1 MNFTELNDQD
11 IAKGAAAIPED
22 TPFVM
27 LNLLRY
33 KQKADYGDDSELPA
47 CSGKEA
53 YYQRYVPAFAK
64 IAAKSENTKN
74 FKPAFVG
81 SVLASLVGSEDEPWD
96 DVVLV
101 EYGNYAA
108 FREVA
113 ESPDYEREAAP
124 HRRAALENWRLIAMH
139 KQPIG

>member
-1 MNFTELNDQD
+1 MNLTELTPQN
-11 IAKGAAAIPED
+11 IAAGAEVVAEN

-33 KQKADYGDDSELPA
+33 KKQADYGAESELPP

-64 IAAKSENTKN
+64 IASQSEITRD

-81 SVLASLVGSEDEPWD
+81 SVLASLIGSADESWD
-96 DVVLV
+96 DIVLV
-101 EYGNYAA
+101 EYGSYAA
-108 FREVA
+108 FRGVA
-113 ESPDYEREAAP
+113 ESAEYERDAAP
-124 HRRAALENWRLIAMH
+124 HRRAALENWRLIAMQ
-139 KQPIG
+139 KQSIG

>member
-1 MNFTELNDQD
+1 MELTELNPQE
-11 IAKGAAAIPED
+11 ITAGAAAVGED

-33 KQKADYGDDSELPA
+33 KEQADYGGRSEFPP
-47 CSGKEA
+47 CSGREA

-74 FKPAFVG
+74 FNPAFVG
-81 SVLASLVGSEDEPWD
+81 SVLKALVNSADELWD

-108 FREVA
+108 FRDVA
-113 ESPDYEREAAP
+113 ESADYERDAAP
-124 HRRAALENWRLIAMH
+124 HRRAALKNWRLIAMK

>member
-1 MNFTELNDQD
+1 MKMTELNTQD
-11 IAKGAAAIPED
+11 IAKGAAVISED

-33 KQKADYGDDSELPA
+33 KKQADYGDSSEFTH
-47 CSGKEA
+47 CSGREA

-64 IAAKSENTKN
+64 IAGRSENTQN
-74 FKPAFVG
+74 FKPVFVG
-81 SVLASLVGSEDEPWD
+81 SVFASLVGSEDEPWD

-108 FREVA
+108 FRDVA
-113 ESPDYEREAAP
+113 ESADYERKAAP
-124 HRRAALENWRLIAMH
+124 HRKAALENWRLIAMH
-139 KQPIG
+139 QQPIG

>member
-1 MNFTELNDQD
+1 MNFTELSAQD
-11 IAKGAAAIPED
+11 IARGATAVPEN

-33 KQKADYGDDSELPA
+33 KEQADYGNNTELPP
-47 CSGKEA
+47 CSGREA
-53 YYQRYVPAFAK
+53 YYKRYVPAFAK

-81 SVLASLVGSEDEPWD
+81 SVLASLVGSDDEPWD

-113 ESPDYEREAAP
+113 ENPDYEREAAP

-139 KQPIG
+139 KQAIG